1 MVGGAAYY
9 AGKKVE
15 QGRERD
21 ADMEYRMEELEAQQ
35 AAPAQQAY
43 APPPPPAPSAPGAVT
58 PDALQQLEKLAELKD
73 RGVLSDEEF
82 EVQKRRILGTA

>member
-1 MVGGAAYY
+1 MVGGAEYY

-15 QGRERD
+15 QGHERD
-21 ADMEYRMEELEAQQ
+21 ADMEYRMQELEAQQ
-35 AAPAQQAY
+35 GQQAY
-43 APPPPPAPSAPGAVT
+43 APPPPPAPSAPSAVT